1 MSDGS
6 ALTSN
11 AVAISNC
18 VNANRFWEFNMMKEK
33 HNKIDRRNFLKT
45 VGATGLG
52 SVFASADALSAQDRT
67 DAAKKPKYPQV
78 PKRKLGK
85 TGLKLPCLCLGG
97 NQDLIANQIV
107 LRRAPQWGVYYW
119 DSAHIYTG
127 GNSEIGIGNYLTKNP
142 KMRKKLFITSK
153 ASGAKTVDQVEER
166 LQTSLKRAKTDYF
179 DLYYGYHQ
187 CPDPA
192 FLTNE
197 LKEWA
202 ESAKKRK
209 LIRHFGISTHQ
220 NMADVLAAA
229 AKLDWIEVVMTI
241 YNFRLMQ
248 DKKLNAAIEACHKA
262 GKGIMAI
269 KTLGLGQ
276 KITTDEDKKLTGHF
290 LQRGFSKEQ
299 AKIKAVLQDK
309 RFTAVCVG
317 MKNIR
322 ELTSNVAAALD
333 KTKLTQAD
341 TQALTEY
348 AHATC
353 DGYCAGCANIC
364 DSALPDT
371 PYVSDIMRYLMYYNS
386 YGEHDEARKLFAQIP
401 GQVRNKLLRLD
412 FSPVEACCPQHL
424 PIGKL
429 VAEAVSKLA

>member
-1 MSDGS
+1 M
-6 ALTSN
+6 
-11 AVAISNC
+11 
-18 VNANRFWEFNMMKEK
+18 
-33 HNKIDRRNFLKT
+33 
-45 VGATGLG
+45 G
-52 SVFASADALSAQDRT
+52 SVLASADSIAAQGQTSDT
-67 DAAKKPKYPQV
+67 AKKPKHPQV

-85 TGLKLPCLCLGG
+85 TGIKLPCLCLGG

-107 LRRAPQWGVYYW
+107 LRMAPRWGVTYW

-127 GNSEIGIGNYLTKNP
+127 GNSEIGIGNFLTKNP
-142 KMRKKLFITSK
+142 QMRKKLFITSK
-153 ASGAKTVDQVEER
+153 ASSATSIAQVEER
-166 LQTSLKRAKTDYF
+166 LHTSLKRAKTDYF

-192 FLTNE
+192 LLTNE

-202 ESAKKRK
+202 QSAKKRK
-209 LIRHFGISTHQ
+209 LIKHFGISTHQ

-241 YNFRLMQ
+241 YSFRLMQ
-248 DKKLNAAIEACHKA
+248 DKKLNAAIDACHKA

-269 KTLGLGQ
+269 KTLGMGQ
-276 KITTDEDKKLTGHF
+276 KITTDEDKKLTDHF
-290 LQRGFSKEQ
+290 LQRGFTKEQ

-348 AHATC
+348 AQATC

-364 DSALPDT
+364 NTALPDT
-371 PYVSDIMRYLMYYNS
+371 PYINDIMRYLMYYKS
-386 YGEHDEARKLFAQIP
+386 YGEHEEAKQLFAQIP
-401 GQVRNKLLRLD
+401 AKVRNKLLSTD
-412 FSPVEACCPQHL
+412 FSLAEARCPQHL
-424 PIGKL
+424 PIGRL
-429 VAEAVSKLA
+429 VAEAANKLA

>member
-1 MSDGS
+1 
-6 ALTSN
+6 
-11 AVAISNC
+11 
-18 VNANRFWEFNMMKEK
+18 MKEK
-33 HNKIDRRNFLKT
+33 RNEINRRIFLKT
-45 VGATGLG
+45 MGATGLG
-52 SVFASADALSAQDRT
+52 SVFASADSIAAQSQTNDT
-67 DAAKKPKYPQV
+67 AKKPKYPQV

-85 TGLKLPCLCLGG
+85 TGVKLPCLCLGG
-97 NQDLIANQIV
+97 NQDLIANQII
-107 LRRAPQWGVYYW
+107 LRMAPRWGITYW

-127 GNSEIGIGNYLTKNP
+127 GNSEIGIGNFLTKNP
-142 KMRKKLFITSK
+142 NMRKKLFITSK
-153 ASGAKTVDQVEER
+153 ASRATSIAQVEER

-192 FLTNE
+192 LLTNE

-209 LIRHFGISTHQ
+209 LIKHFGISTHQ

-248 DKKLNAAIEACHKA
+248 DKKLTAAIDACYKA
-262 GKGIMAI
+262 SKGIMAI
-269 KTLGLGQ
+269 KTLGMGQ
-276 KITTDEDKKLTGHF
+276 KITTEEDKKLTGHF
-290 LQRGFSKEQ
+290 LQKGFTKEQ

-322 ELTSNVAAALD
+322 ELTSNIAAALD

-341 TQALTEY
+341 TNALTEY
-348 AHATC
+348 ARATC
-353 DGYCAGCANIC
+353 NGYCAGCAKIC
-364 DSALPDT
+364 NSALPET
-371 PYVSDIMRYLMYYNS
+371 PYVNDIMRYLMYYKN
-386 YGEHDEARKLFAQIP
+386 YGEHDEAKKLFAQIP
-401 GQVRNKLLRLD
+401 ENVRNKLLSTD
-412 FSPVEACCPQHL
+412 FSQVESRCPQNL
-424 PIGKL
+424 PVGRL
-429 VAEAVSKLA
+429 VAEAVNKLA

>member
-1 MSDGS
+1 
-6 ALTSN
+6 
-11 AVAISNC
+11 
-18 VNANRFWEFNMMKEK
+18 MKEK
-33 HNKIDRRNFLKT
+33 HNKINRRNFLKT

-52 SVFASADALSAQDRT
+52 SVFVSSDTLSALEQT
-67 DAAKKPKYPQV
+67 DAAAKAKKPKYPQV

-85 TGLKLPCLCLGG
+85 TGVKLPCLCLGG

-107 LRRAPQWGVYYW
+107 LRRAPQLGVTYW
-119 DSAHIYTG
+119 DTAHNYTG
-127 GNSEIGIGNYLTKNP
+127 GNSELGIGKILSKNP
-142 KMRKKLFITSK
+142 QARKKLFISSK
-153 ASGAKTVDQVEER
+153 ASRARSIAQVEER
-166 LQTSLKRAKTDYF
+166 LQTSLKRMNTDYI

-187 CPDPA
+187 CPNPA

-202 ESAKKRK
+202 ENAKKRK

-229 AKLDWIEVVMTI
+229 ARLDWIEVVMTI

-269 KTLGLGQ
+269 KTLGMGQ
-276 KITTDEDKKLTGHF
+276 KITTDEDKKLTAHF
-290 LQRGFSKEQ
+290 LQRGFTKEQ

-317 MKNIR
+317 MQNMAL
-322 ELTSNVAAALD
+322 LTSNVAAALD

-341 TQALTEY
+341 TDALTEY
-348 AHATC
+348 AHVTC

-364 DSALPDT
+364 NSILPDA
-371 PYVSDIMRYLMYYNS
+371 PHINDIMRYLMYYNN
-386 YGEHDEARKLFAQIP
+386 YGEHDEARQLFAQIP
-401 GQVRNKLLRLD
+401 GKVRNKLLSMDYRQ
-412 FSPVEACCPQHL
+412 VEARCPQHL
-424 PIGKL
+424 PVAKL
-429 VAEAVSKLA
+429 VAEAVHKLA

>member
-1 MSDGS
+1 
-6 ALTSN
+6 
-11 AVAISNC
+11 
-18 VNANRFWEFNMMKEK
+18 MKEK
-33 HNKIDRRNFLKT
+33 NNINRRNFLKT

-52 SVFASADALSAQDRT
+52 SVLASTDSIAAQGQTSDT
-67 DAAKKPKYPQV
+67 AKKPKYPQV

-85 TGLKLPCLCLGG
+85 TGVKLPCLCLGG
-97 NQDLIANQIV
+97 NQDLIANQII
-107 LRRAPQWGVYYW
+107 LRMAPRWGVTYW

-153 ASGAKTVDQVEER
+153 ASRAKSIAQVEER

-202 ESAKKRK
+202 QSAKKRK

-248 DKKLNAAIEACHKA
+248 DKKLNAAIDACHKA

-269 KTLGLGQ
+269 KTLGMGQ
-276 KITTDEDKKLTGHF
+276 KITTVEDKKLTDHF
-290 LQRGFSKEQ
+290 LQRGFTKEQ

-322 ELTSNVAAALD
+322 ELTSNIAAALD

-341 TQALTEY
+341 TNALTEY
-348 AHATC
+348 ARTTC

-364 DSALPDT
+364 NAAMPDI
-371 PYVSDIMRYLMYYNS
+371 PCVSDIMRYLMYHKS
-386 YGEHDEARKLFAQIP
+386 YGEHEEAQQLFAQIP
-401 GQVRNKLLRLD
+401 AKVRNKLLSTD
-412 FSPVEACCPQHL
+412 FSPAEARCPQHL

-429 VAEAVSKLA
+429 VTEAVSRLA

>member
-1 MSDGS
+1 
-6 ALTSN
+6 
-11 AVAISNC
+11 
-18 VNANRFWEFNMMKEK
+18 MKEK
-33 HNKIDRRNFLKT
+33 NENINRRNFLKT
-45 VGATGLG
+45 VGATGLS
-52 SVFASADALSAQDRT
+52 SVLASADGKAAQKAT
-67 DAAKKPKYPQV
+67 NAAEKKKYPQV

-85 TGLKLPCLCLGG
+85 TGVKLPCLCLGG

-107 LRRAPQWGVYYW
+107 LRMAPRWCVTYW
-119 DSAHIYTG
+119 DSAYNYVG
-127 GNSEIGIGNYLTKNP
+127 GNSEIGIGNFLTKNP
-142 KMRKKLFITSK
+142 DMRKKLFITSK
-153 ASGAKTVDQVEER
+153 ASRAKSIEQVEER
-166 LQTSLKRAKTDYF
+166 LQTSLKRAKTGYF

-187 CPDPA
+187 CPNPA
-192 FLTNE
+192 LLTDK

-248 DKKLNAAIEACHKA
+248 DKKLNDAIDACHKA

-269 KTLGLGQ
+269 KTLGMGQ
-276 KITTDEDKKLTGHF
+276 KITTDEDKKLTDHF
-290 LQRGFSKEQ
+290 LQRGFTKEQ

-322 ELTSNVAAALD
+322 ELTSNIAAALD

-341 TQALTEY
+341 SQALTEY
-348 AHATC
+348 ARETC

-364 DSALPDT
+364 NAALPDT
-371 PYVSDIMRYLMYYNS
+371 PCVSDIMRYLMYYKS
-386 YGEHDEARKLFAQIP
+386 YGEHNEAKQLFAQIP
-401 GQVRNKLLRLD
+401 ANVRNKLLSKD
-412 FSPVEACCPQHL
+412 FSQAEARCPQHL

-429 VAEAVSKLA
+429 VTEAVTRLA

>member
-1 MSDGS
+1 M
-6 ALTSN
+6 N
-11 AVAISNC
+11 
-18 VNANRFWEFNMMKEK
+18 EK
-33 HNKIDRRNFLKT
+33 QNKINRRNFLKT

-52 SVFASADALSAQDRT
+52 SVLTSADSIAAQSQTSDT
-67 DAAKKPKYPQV
+67 AKKPKHPQV

-85 TGLKLPCLCLGG
+85 TGVKLPCLCLGG

-107 LRRAPQWGVYYW
+107 LRIAPQWGLYYW
-119 DSAHIYTG
+119 DTAHNYTG
-127 GNSEIGIGNYLTKNP
+127 GNSEIGIGNIFSKNP
-142 KMRKKLFITSK
+142 DIRKNLFISSK
-153 ASGAKTVDQVEER
+153 ASGAKTIAEVEER
-166 LQTSLKRAKTDYF
+166 LQASLKRMKTDYI

-187 CPDPA
+187 CPGPA
-192 FLTNE
+192 LLTNE

-209 LIRHFGISTHQ
+209 LIRHFGISTHE
-220 NMADVLAAA
+220 NMAEVLTAA

-248 DKKLNAAIEACHKA
+248 DKKLNAAIDACHKA

-269 KTLGLGQ
+269 KTLGMGQ
-276 KITTDEDKKLTGHF
+276 KITTDEDKKLADHF
-290 LQRGFSKEQ
+290 LQRGFTKEQ

-348 AHATC
+348 ARATC

-364 DSALPDT
+364 NSAMPDT
-371 PYVSDIMRYLMYYNS
+371 TYVSDIMRYLMYYNS
-386 YGEHDEARKLFAQIP
+386 YGEHDEARKLFTQIP
-401 GQVRNKLLRLD
+401 AKVRNRLLSAD
-412 FSPVEACCPQHL
+412 FRPAEARCPQHL
-424 PIGKL
+424 PIAKL
-429 VAEAVSKLA
+429 VAEAVTKLA

>member
-1 MSDGS
+1 
-6 ALTSN
+6 
-11 AVAISNC
+11 
-18 VNANRFWEFNMMKEK
+18 MKEK
-33 HNKIDRRNFLKT
+33 RNEINRRDFLKT
-45 VGATGLG
+45 VGATGIG
-52 SVFASADALSAQDRT
+52 SVIASADSIAEQSPT
-67 DAAKKPKYPQV
+67 EAADKDKKPKYPQV

-85 TGLKLPCLCLGG
+85 TGVKLPCLCLGG

-107 LRRAPQWGVYYW
+107 LRMAPRWGATYW
-119 DSAHIYTG
+119 DSAYNYVG

-153 ASGAKTVDQVEER
+153 ASRAKTIAEVEER
-166 LQTSLKRAKTDYF
+166 LQTSLKRMKTNYI

-187 CPDPA
+187 CPNPA

-248 DKKLNAAIEACHKA
+248 DKKLNAAIDACHKA

-269 KTLGLGQ
+269 KTLGMGQ
-276 KITTDEDKKLTGHF
+276 KITTDEDKKLTAHF
-290 LQRGFSKEQ
+290 LQRGFTKEQ

-322 ELTSNVAAALD
+322 ELTTNVAAALD
-333 KTKLTQAD
+333 KTKLTQSD

-348 AHATC
+348 ARATC

-364 DSALPDT
+364 DSALPKA
-371 PYVSDIMRYLMYYNS
+371 PYISDIMRYLMYYNS
-386 YGEHDEARKLFAQIP
+386 YGRHDEARQLFAQIP
-401 GQVRNKLLRLD
+401 ANVRNKLLSTD
-412 FSPVEACCPQHL
+412 FTQAEARCPQHL
-424 PIGKL
+424 PIGSL
-429 VAEAVSKLA
+429 IAEAVTRLA

>member
-1 MSDGS
+1 MTNWIRTCTG
-6 ALTSN
+6 
-11 AVAISNC
+11 
-18 VNANRFWEFNMMKEK
+18 VNDNLFGELNKMKEK
-33 HNKIDRRNFLKT
+33 QNKINRRNFLKT

-52 SVFASADALSAQDRT
+52 SVFVSTDSIAAQSPT
-67 DAAKKPKYPQV
+67 DAAEKAKKPKYPQV

-85 TGLKLPCLCLGG
+85 TGVKLPCLCLGG

-107 LRRAPQWGVYYW
+107 LRMTPRWGVTYW
-119 DSAHIYTG
+119 DSAYNYVG
-127 GNSEIGIGNYLTKNP
+127 GNSEVGIGNFLTKNP

-153 ASGAKTVDQVEER
+153 ASRATTIAQVEER

-192 FLTNE
+192 LLTNE

-220 NMADVLAAA
+220 NMALVLAAA
-229 AKLDWIEVVMTI
+229 SKLDWIEVVMTT

-248 DKKLNAAIEACHKA
+248 DKKLNAAIDACHKA

-269 KTLGLGQ
+269 KTLGMGQ
-276 KITTDEDKKLTGHF
+276 KITTSEDKKLTAHF
-290 LQRGFSKEQ
+290 LQRGFTKEQ

-333 KTKLTQAD
+333 KTKLTQSD
-341 TQALTEY
+341 TRALTEY
-348 AHATC
+348 ARATC

-364 DSALPDT
+364 NSALPNA
-371 PYVSDIMRYLMYYNS
+371 PYISDIMRYLMYYNS
-386 YGEHDEARKLFAQIP
+386 YGRHDEARKLFAQIP
-401 GQVRNKLLRLD
+401 ANVRNKLLSTD
-412 FSPVEACCPQHL
+412 FTPAETRCPQHL
-424 PIGKL
+424 PISSL
-429 VAEAVSKLA
+429 VSEAVTRLT

>member
-1 MSDGS
+1 MTGS
-6 ALTSN
+6 GVEYT
-11 AVAISNC
+11 
-18 VNANRFWEFNMMKEK
+18 MKEK
-33 HNKIDRRNFLKT
+33 QNKINRRNFLKT

-52 SVFASADALSAQDRT
+52 SVFASADSMAEQSPTEAADK
-67 DAAKKPKYPQV
+67 AKKPKYPQV

-85 TGLKLPCLCLGG
+85 TGIKLPCLCLGG

-107 LRRAPQWGVYYW
+107 LRMAPRWGVIYW
-119 DSAHIYTG
+119 DSAYNYVG

-142 KMRKKLFITSK
+142 KMRKQLFITSK
-153 ASGAKTVDQVEER
+153 ASDTKTIEQVEER
-166 LQTSLKRAKTDYF
+166 LQTSLKRMKTDYI
-179 DLYYGYHQ
+179 DLYYGYHK
-187 CPDPA
+187 CSNPA
-192 FLTNE
+192 VLTNE

-248 DKKLNAAIEACHKA
+248 DKKLNAAIDACHKA

-269 KTLGLGQ
+269 KTLGMGQ
-276 KITTDEDKKLTGHF
+276 KIKTEEDKKLVEHF
-290 LQRGFSKEQ
+290 LQRDFTKEQ

-309 RFTAVCVG
+309 RITAVCVG

-333 KTKLTQAD
+333 KTQLTGAD
-341 TQALTEY
+341 TRALTEY
-348 AHATC
+348 ARATC

-364 DSALPDT
+364 NSALQNT
-371 PYVSDIMRYLMYYNS
+371 AYISDIMRYLMYFKS

-401 GQVRNKLLRLD
+401 ANVRNKLLSTD
-412 FSPVEACCPQHL
+412 FTPAEDRCPQHL
-424 PIGKL
+424 PIGSL
-429 VAEAVSKLA
+429 VAEAVTKLT

>member
-1 MSDGS
+1 
-6 ALTSN
+6 
-11 AVAISNC
+11 
-18 VNANRFWEFNMMKEK
+18 MKEK
-33 HNKIDRRNFLKT
+33 RNEINRRIFLKT
-45 VGATGLG
+45 MGATGLG
-52 SVFASADALSAQDRT
+52 SVFASADSIAAQSQTNDT
-67 DAAKKPKYPQV
+67 AKKPKYPQV

-85 TGLKLPCLCLGG
+85 TGVKLPCLCLGG
-97 NQDLIANQIV
+97 NQDLIANQII
-107 LRRAPQWGVYYW
+107 LRMAPRWGITYW

-127 GNSEIGIGNYLTKNP
+127 GNSEIGIGNFLTKNP
-142 KMRKKLFITSK
+142 NMRKKLFITSK
-153 ASGAKTVDQVEER
+153 ASRATSIAQVEER

-192 FLTNE
+192 LLTNE

-209 LIRHFGISTHQ
+209 LIKHFGISTHQ

-248 DKKLNAAIEACHKA
+248 DKKLTAAIDACYKA
-262 GKGIMAI
+262 SKGIMAI
-269 KTLGLGQ
+269 KTLGMGQ
-276 KITTDEDKKLTGHF
+276 KITTEEDKKLTGHF
-290 LQRGFSKEQ
+290 LQKGFTKEQ

-322 ELTSNVAAALD
+322 ELTSNIAAALD

-341 TQALTEY
+341 TPALTEY
-348 AHATC
+348 ARATC
-353 DGYCAGCANIC
+353 YGYCAGCAKIC
-364 DSALPDT
+364 NSALPET
-371 PYVSDIMRYLMYYNS
+371 PYVNDIMRYLMYYKN
-386 YGEHDEARKLFAQIP
+386 YGEHDEAKKLFAQIP
-401 GQVRNKLLRLD
+401 ENVRNKLLSSD
-412 FSPVEACCPQHL
+412 FSQVESRCPQNL
-424 PIGKL
+424 PVGRL
-429 VAEAVSKLA
+429 VAEAVNKLA

>member
-1 MSDGS
+1 
-6 ALTSN
+6 
-11 AVAISNC
+11 
-18 VNANRFWEFNMMKEK
+18 MKEK
-33 HNKIDRRNFLKT
+33 HKKINRRNFLKT

-52 SVFASADALSAQDRT
+52 SVLVSADSIAAQSAT
-67 DAAKKPKYPQV
+67 DTTAKAKKPKYPQV

-85 TGLKLPCLCLGG
+85 TGVKLPCLCLGG

-107 LRRAPQWGVYYW
+107 LRMAPRWGVTYW

-142 KMRKKLFITSK
+142 AMRKKLFITSK
-153 ASGAKTVDQVEER
+153 ASDATTIAQVEER
-166 LQTSLKRAKTDYF
+166 LQISLKRMKTDYF

-187 CPDPA
+187 CPNPA

-202 ESAKKRK
+202 ETAKKRK
-209 LIRHFGISTHQ
+209 LIKHFGISTHQ
-220 NMADVLAAA
+220 NMADVLAKAA
-229 AKLDWIEVVMTI
+229 TLDWIEVVMTI

-248 DKKLNAAIEACHKA
+248 DKKLTAAIEACHKA

-269 KTLGLGQ
+269 KTLGMGQ

-290 LQRGFSKEQ
+290 LQRGFTKEQ

-333 KTKLTQAD
+333 KTKLTHAD

-348 AHATC
+348 ARATC

-364 DSALPDT
+364 NSALPDT

-401 GQVRNKLLRLD
+401 AKARNKLLSAD
-412 FSPVEACCPQHL
+412 FSLVESRCPQHL
-424 PIGKL
+424 PISEL

>member
-1 MSDGS
+1 
-6 ALTSN
+6 
-11 AVAISNC
+11 
-18 VNANRFWEFNMMKEK
+18 MKEK
-33 HNKIDRRNFLKT
+33 RNEINRRSFLKT

-52 SVFASADALSAQDRT
+52 SVFASADSIAAQSQTNDT
-67 DAAKKPKYPQV
+67 AKKPKYPQV

-85 TGLKLPCLCLGG
+85 TGVKLPCLCLGG

-107 LRRAPQWGVYYW
+107 LRMAPRWGVTYW

-153 ASGAKTVDQVEER
+153 ASRAKTVDQVEER

-209 LIRHFGISTHQ
+209 LIKHFGISTHQ

-248 DKKLNAAIEACHKA
+248 DKKLNAAIDACYKA

-269 KTLGLGQ
+269 KTLGMGQ
-276 KITTDEDKKLTGHF
+276 RIATDEDKKLTAHF
-290 LQRGFSKEQ
+290 LQRGFTKEQ

-309 RFTAVCVG
+309 RFTSVCVG

-322 ELTSNVAAALD
+322 ELRSNVAAALD

-341 TQALTEY
+341 TRALTEY
-348 AHATC
+348 ARATC
-353 DGYCAGCANIC
+353 DGYCAGCAKIC

-371 PYVSDIMRYLMYYNS
+371 PYVNDIMRYLMYYKS

-401 GQVRNKLLRLD
+401 AKVRSKLLSID
-412 FSPVEACCPQHL
+412 FSQVEARCPQHL
-424 PIGKL
+424 PISNL
-429 VAEAVSKLA
+429 IAEAVGKLA

>member
-1 MSDGS
+1 
-6 ALTSN
+6 
-11 AVAISNC
+11 
-18 VNANRFWEFNMMKEK
+18 MKEK
-33 HNKIDRRNFLKT
+33 RSEINRRNFLKT

-52 SVFASADALSAQDRT
+52 SVFASADSIAAQGRT
-67 DAAKKPKYPQV
+67 NDTAKKPKYPQV
-78 PKRKLGK
+78 SKRKLGK
-85 TGLKLPCLCLGG
+85 TGVKLPSLCLGG
-97 NQDLIANQIV
+97 NQDLIANQII
-107 LRRAPQWGVYYW
+107 LRMAPRWGVTYW
-119 DSAHIYTG
+119 DSAYIYTG
-127 GNSEIGIGNYLTKNP
+127 GNSEVGIGNYLTKNP
-142 KMRKKLFITSK
+142 GMRKKLFITSK
-153 ASGAKTVDQVEER
+153 ASLATTIAQVEER
-166 LQTSLKRAKTDYF
+166 LQTSLKRMKTDYI
-179 DLYYGYHQ
+179 DLYYGYHM
-187 CPDPA
+187 CTNPA
-192 FLTNE
+192 SLTNE

-209 LIRHFGISTHQ
+209 LIKHFGITTHQ

-248 DKKLNAAIEACHKA
+248 DKKLNASIDACYKA

-269 KTLGLGQ
+269 KTLGKGQ
-276 KITTDEDKKLTGHF
+276 KITTEEDKKLTDHF
-290 LQRGFSKEQ
+290 LQKGFTKEQ

-348 AHATC
+348 AQATC

-364 DSALPDT
+364 NSALPDT
-371 PYVSDIMRYLMYYNS
+371 PYVNDIMRYLMYYKS

-401 GQVRNKLLRLD
+401 AKVRSKLLSTD
-412 FSPVEACCPQHL
+412 FSRVEARCPQHL
-424 PIGKL
+424 PIGNL
-429 VAEAVSKLA
+429 IAEAVGKLT

>member
-1 MSDGS
+1 
-6 ALTSN
+6 
-11 AVAISNC
+11 
-18 VNANRFWEFNMMKEK
+18 MKEK
-33 HNKIDRRNFLKT
+33 QSKIDRRNFLKT
-45 VGATGLG
+45 VSAAGVG
-52 SVFASADALSAQDRT
+52 SVLAGCGSKKESEPNAVDPNTL
-67 DAAKKPKYPQV
+67 AKKQGPQYTQV
-78 PKRKLGK
+78 PERKLGK
-85 TGLKLPCLCLGG
+85 TGIKLPCLCLGG

-107 LRRAPQWGVYYW
+107 LRMAPRWGVTYW
-119 DSAHIYTG
+119 DSAYIYTG
-127 GNSEIGIGNYLTKNP
+127 GNSEIGIGNFLTKNP

-153 ASGAKTVDQVEER
+153 ASRAKTIAQVEER

-187 CPDPA
+187 CPNPA
-192 FLTNE
+192 LLTNE

-248 DKKLNAAIEACHKA
+248 DKKLNAAIDACHKA

-269 KTLGLGQ
+269 KTLGMGQ
-276 KITTDEDKKLTGHF
+276 KITTDEDKKLTSHF
-290 LQRGFSKEQ
+290 LQKGFTKEQ

-348 AHATC
+348 ARATC
-353 DGYCAGCANIC
+353 DGYCAGCAKIC
-364 DSALPDT
+364 NSALPDT
-371 PYVSDIMRYLMYYNS
+371 PYVNDIMRYLMYYKS

-401 GQVRNKLLRLD
+401 ANVRNKLLSTD
-412 FSPVEACCPQHL
+412 FAPVEARCPQHL
-424 PIGKL
+424 PIGSL
-429 VAEAVSKLA
+429 VAEAVTRLT

>member
-1 MSDGS
+1 
-6 ALTSN
+6 
-11 AVAISNC
+11 
-18 VNANRFWEFNMMKEK
+18 MKEK
-33 HNKIDRRNFLKT
+33 QNKINRRNFLKS

-52 SVFASADALSAQDRT
+52 SVFVSADSTAVQSPT
-67 DAAKKPKYPQV
+67 DAAEKAKKPKYPQV

-85 TGLKLPCLCLGG
+85 TGVKLPCLCLGG
-97 NQDLIANQIV
+97 NQDLITNQII
-107 LRRAPQWGVYYW
+107 LRMTPRWGVTYW

-127 GNSEIGIGNYLTKNP
+127 GNSEIGIGNFLTKNP

-153 ASGAKTVDQVEER
+153 ASRAKTIDQVEER

-187 CPDPA
+187 CPNPA

-209 LIRHFGISTHQ
+209 LIKHFGISTHQ

-248 DKKLNAAIEACHKA
+248 DKKLNAAIDACHKA

-269 KTLGLGQ
+269 KTLGKGQ
-276 KITTDEDKKLTGHF
+276 KITTNEDKKLTGHF
-290 LQRGFSKEQ
+290 LQKGFTKEQ

-309 RFTAVCVG
+309 RFTSVCVG

-341 TQALTEY
+341 TRALTEY
-348 AHATC
+348 ARATC

-364 DSALPDT
+364 NSALPNA

-386 YGEHDEARKLFAQIP
+386 YGKHDEARKLFAQIP
-401 GQVRNKLLRLD
+401 ANVRNKLLSTD
-412 FSPVEACCPQHL
+412 FTPAEIRCPQHL
-424 PIGKL
+424 PIGSL
-429 VAEAVSKLA
+429 VAEAVTRLA

>member
-1 MSDGS
+1 
-6 ALTSN
+6 
-11 AVAISNC
+11 
-18 VNANRFWEFNMMKEK
+18 MKEK
-33 HNKIDRRNFLKT
+33 QDKINRRNFLKT

-52 SVFASADALSAQDRT
+52 SVFVSADSMGTQNTT
-67 DAAKKPKYPQV
+67 DAAEKPKYPQV

-85 TGLKLPCLCLGG
+85 TGVKLPCLCLGG
-97 NQDLIANQIV
+97 NQDLITNQII
-107 LRRAPQWGVYYW
+107 LRMAPRWGVTYW

-127 GNSEIGIGNYLTKNP
+127 GNSEIGIGNFLTKNP

-153 ASGAKTVDQVEER
+153 ASRAKTIDQVEER

-187 CPDPA
+187 CPNPA
-192 FLTNE
+192 LLTNE

-209 LIRHFGISTHQ
+209 LIKHFGISTHQ

-229 AKLDWIEVVMTI
+229 AKLDWIEVVMTT

-248 DKKLNAAIEACHKA
+248 DKKLNAAIDACYKA

-269 KTLGLGQ
+269 KTLGMGQ
-276 KITTDEDKKLTGHF
+276 KITTDEDKKLTNHF
-290 LQRGFSKEQ
+290 LQKGFTKEQ

-341 TQALTEY
+341 ARALTEY
-348 AHATC
+348 ASATC

-364 DSALPDT
+364 NSALPNA
-371 PYVSDIMRYLMYYNS
+371 PYVSDIMRYLMYYKS
-386 YGEHDEARKLFAQIP
+386 YGKHDEARKLFAQIP
-401 GQVRNKLLRLD
+401 ANVRNNLLSTD
-412 FSPVEACCPQHL
+412 FAPVEARCPQHL
-424 PIGKL
+424 PISSL
-429 VAEAVSKLA
+429 VAEAVTKLA

>member
-1 MSDGS
+1 
-6 ALTSN
+6 
-11 AVAISNC
+11 
-18 VNANRFWEFNMMKEK
+18 MKEK
-33 HNKIDRRNFLKT
+33 QNKINRRNFLKT

-52 SVFASADALSAQDRT
+52 SVFVSTDSMGAQNTT
-67 DAAKKPKYPQV
+67 DAAEKPKYPQV

-85 TGLKLPCLCLGG
+85 TGVKLPCLCLGG
-97 NQDLIANQIV
+97 NQDLITNQII
-107 LRRAPQWGVYYW
+107 LRMAPRWGVTYW

-127 GNSEIGIGNYLTKNP
+127 GNSEIGIGIFLTKNP

-153 ASGAKTVDQVEER
+153 ASRAKTIDQVEER

-187 CPDPA
+187 CPNPA
-192 FLTNE
+192 LLTNE

-209 LIRHFGISTHQ
+209 LIKHFGISTHQ

-229 AKLDWIEVVMTI
+229 AKLDWIEVVMTT

-248 DKKLNAAIEACHKA
+248 DKKLNAAIDACYKA
-262 GKGIMAI
+262 DKGIMAI
-269 KTLGLGQ
+269 KTLGMGQ
-276 KITTDEDKKLTGHF
+276 KITTDEDKKLTNHF
-290 LQRGFSKEQ
+290 LQKGFTKEQ

-309 RFTAVCVG
+309 RFTSVCVG

-341 TQALTEY
+341 TRALTEY
-348 AHATC
+348 ARATC

-364 DSALPDT
+364 NSALPNA

-386 YGEHDEARKLFAQIP
+386 YGKHDEARKLFAQIP
-401 GQVRNKLLRLD
+401 ANVRNKLLSTD
-412 FSPVEACCPQHL
+412 FSPVEARCPQHL
-424 PIGKL
+424 PISSL
-429 VAEAVSKLA
+429 VAEAVTRLA